1 MDDAVTDW
9 IFVGL
14 GVRSNSND
22 WAKAEARA
30 RGKCVSR
37 CRGSRAGHTRAGVGH
52 QKLNKA
58 NGQAK
63 KAEHDPRQGQ
73 SKDFMGEMKHW
84 KVLFFYLLHCCR
96 SSKYSYNTAQ

>member
-1 MDDAVTDW
+1 MEDAVTDW

-52 QKLNKA
+52 QGLNKA

-63 KAEHDPRQGQ
+63 KAEHDLGQGQ
-73 SKDFMGEMKHW
+73 SKDFMGE
-84 KVLFFYLLHCCR
+84 R
-96 SSKYSYNTAQ
+96 STGKSCSSIYCIL